1 MYLRIINMNKYVT
14 SFVSNSSF
22 RVNSI
27 SPGGIKADQP
37 KNFID
42 AYSKKTLGHGML
54 LPKDITSSI
63 IFLLSSSSNYINGQD
78 IVIDDGF
85 CL

>member
-1 MYLRIINMNKYVT
+1 MNSV
-14 SFVSNSSF
+14 
-22 RVNSI
+22 
-27 SPGGIKADQP
+27 SPGGIKSDQP
-37 KNFID
+37 QNFID
-42 AYSKKTLGHGML
+42 AYTKKTLGNGML

-78 IVIDDGF
+78 FVIDDGF